1 MQAVETY
8 KSSLRRQCRS
18 VWFLVLTAIVIIGIL
33 LGLRCVVDYK
43 REVRLLEERLKA
55 QARVVDEN
63 LNASL
68 TTISLTLEN
77 IRRELDHNPAS
88 QPGQLNKY
96 LKIQNNLIPGIR
108 TLLITDSQGRCLSSN
123 RDTLVG
129 QDFSSRNYFTA
140 PRNSS
145 DRNLIFISPPFKS
158 LLGIFVI
165 NITKPI
171 SGKQGEFKGVISIS
185 LEPAYFTTLLKS
197 TIYAPDNRIALLHS
211 DGTVF
216 IAIPDGKGSIVG
228 QNLMHKRT
236 LFFRHIR
243 GGMATSIQT
252 GRSET
257 TGDNRVFAYITSDPK
272 ELRFDNHLIVAA
284 SRNLR
289 AVLLPW
295 KIATGIQLSLYVL
308 LSSLTILVTKI
319 MLQRSAE
326 LSRMHDVQASILAA
340 AGEGIVGLD
349 GSGTILFCNEAAE
362 HLTGKSGH
370 ELVGHNFHTSLHYQG
385 SGHDMDT
392 CPINLALK
400 DGVNRTMHDCFL
412 VHQDATPFSVEYTV
426 TPLHEQNRVVGV
438 VIVFRDVTDRRKA
451 ESERARNAEFNRALL
466 DSMRSHIAILDK
478 DEVIVSVNDAWMNF
492 ADNNRMRNG
501 EFLRRTG
508 VGTNY
513 LDVCRECGDEQAEQ
527 SREVV
532 KGIGSILQG
541 TAKSFTCEYPCHS
554 PDKQRWYFMSVDP
567 LRTQEGGAV
576 VNRVDITKRK
586 QMEQALEQSENRL
599 RRMFQSHGAVMM
611 LIDPENGAII
621 DVNQSA
627 ERFYG
632 YSRKTL
638 LTMNVADINTLSR
651 EEIRVEMALTQK
663 HQKNHFVFQ
672 HRVANG
678 SIRTVEVYASP
689 ITMQDK
695 DLLFSIIHDITDR
708 KLAEE
713 AFRNMEHQLLRAQ
726 KLESLA
732 RMSGGI
738 AHDFNNLLHAVL
750 GNLELSLMKL
760 SPYEPVCKY
769 IDAGIKAASRAAE
782 LSKMMLA
789 YSGKGF
795 LSRTEMNLT
804 RLVEDS
810 ATMLSDAIP
819 APVTLEVKLDQKLP
833 LVYADTSQIQQ
844 VIMNMVSNAVDAI
857 SDNPGM
863 ITLSTGV
870 RHFDRAV
877 LDTSRFDEKLEEGPY
892 VWLEVRDTGCGM
904 DGDTVYKLFD
914 PFFTSKSTGRGLGM
928 SAAYGIIRAHK
939 GAFLVESKPG
949 FGTNI
954 QFLLPIDEGDLHG
967 QDGNFVTAGEVH
979 HRLHVSETI
988 MVVDD
993 EEMIRRV
1000 SAAML
1005 RELGFVTIEAADGE
1019 EALRI
1024 FKEQGDG
1031 IDLVLLDKC
1040 MPQMDG
1046 IEVFKRLR
1054 QIRPGIKVLL
1064 ATGYSEREV
1073 TEQCSDHELNGFI
1086 QKPFTM
1092 NRLSDGVK
1100 RVLKLGENL

>member
-1 MQAVETY
+1 MQAIETH
-8 KSSLRRQCRS
+8 KSNLRRQCRS
-18 VWFLVLTAIVIIGIL
+18 VWFLVLTAIAIIGIL
-33 LGLRCVVDYK
+33 LGLRCVVDYR

-77 IRRELDHNPAS
+77 IRRELDKNPAS
-88 QPGQLNKY
+88 QAGQLNNY
-96 LKIQNNLIPGIR
+96 LKIQNDLIPGIR
-108 TLLITDSQGRCLSSN
+108 TLLITDSQGRCLHSN

-129 QDFSSRNYFTA
+129 QDFSSRNYFTT
-140 PRNSS
+140 PRSSS
-145 DRNLIFISPPFKS
+145 DRNLTFISPPFKS
-158 LLGIFVI
+158 VLGTFVI
-165 NITKPI
+165 NITKII

-228 QNLMHKRT
+228 RNLMNKRT
-236 LFFRHIR
+236 LFFRHMR
-243 GGMATSIQT
+243 GGRETSIQA

-257 TGDNRVFAYITSDPK
+257 TSDNRVFAYITNNPK
-272 ELRFDNHLIVAA
+272 ELRFDKHLVVAA
-284 SRNLR
+284 SRNMN

-308 LSSLTILVTKI
+308 LSSLTILVTKK
-319 MLQRSAE
+319 MLHRGVE
-326 LSRMHDVQASILAA
+326 LTRLHDTQASILAA

-349 GSGTILFCNEAAE
+349 DTGAILFCNEAAE

-370 ELVGHNFHTSLHYQG
+370 ELIGRNFHKSLHYQG
-385 SGHDMDT
+385 TGHDMDN
-392 CPINLALK
+392 CPINLTLR
-400 DGVNRTMHDCFL
+400 DGVSRTMHDCFL
-412 VHQDATPFSVEYTV
+412 VNQNATPFPVEYTV
-426 TPLHEQNRVVGV
+426 TPLHEQNQVVGV
-438 VIVFRDVTDRRKA
+438 VIVFRDVTEQRKA
-451 ESERARNAEFNRALL
+451 ESERARNAEYNRALL

-478 DEVIVSVNDAWMNF
+478 DGVIVSANDAWMNF

-501 EFLRRTG
+501 EFLRRSG

-513 LDVCRECGDEQAEQ
+513 LDICRECGDEHAEQ
-527 SREVV
+527 SREIV
-532 KGIGSILQG
+532 KRISSILHG
-541 TAKSFTCEYPCHS
+541 TAKTFTCEYSCHFL
-554 PDKQRWYFMSVDP
+554 DKQRWYFMSVDP

-576 VNRVDITKRK
+576 VNHVDITKRK
-586 QMEQALEQSENRL
+586 QMEQALQKSEKRL

-611 LIDPENGAII
+611 LVDPENGAII

-627 ERFYG
+627 EHFYG
-632 YSRKTL
+632 YPRKTL
-638 LTMNVADINTLSR
+638 LTMNIADINILSR
-651 EEIRVEMALTQK
+651 EEIRAEMELTQK
-663 HQKNHFVFQ
+663 HHKNYFVFQ
-672 HRVANG
+672 HKVANG
-678 SIRTVEVYASP
+678 SIRTVEVYSSP

-713 AFRNMEHQLLRAQ
+713 TFRNMEHQLLRAQ

-738 AHDFNNLLHAVL
+738 AHDYNNLLQAVL

-760 SPYEPVCKY
+760 SPDEPVCKY

-795 LSRTEMNLT
+795 LSRTEMSLT
-804 RLVEDS
+804 RLVENS
-810 ATMLSDAIP
+810 ATMLSDAIH
-819 APVTLEVKLDQKLP
+819 APITLELDLDQKLP
-833 LVYADTSQIQQ
+833 LVYADASQIQL
-844 VIMNMVSNAVDAI
+844 VIMHMMSNSVDAI
-857 SDNPGM
+857 GDNPGL

-870 RHFDRAV
+870 RYFDQSV
-877 LDTSRFDEKLEEGPY
+877 LDTSRFDEKLEEGRY
-892 VWLEVRDTGCGM
+892 VWLELRDTGCGM
-904 DGDTVYKLFD
+904 DGDTIYKLFD
-914 PFFTSKSTGRGLGM
+914 PFFTSKFTGRGLGM

-939 GAFLVESKPG
+939 GAFLVESKPSY
-949 FGTNI
+949 GTNI
-954 QFLLPIDEGDLHG
+954 QFLLPIAGIDVEDQKH
-967 QDGNFVTAGEVH
+967 NSVTIGEVPNH
-979 HRLHVSETI
+979 IQASKTI

-1005 RELGFVTIEAADGE
+1005 RELGFETIEAADGE

-1024 FKEQGDG
+1024 FKEQSDR

-1046 IEVFKRLR
+1046 IEVLKGLR

-1064 ATGYSEREV
+1064 TTGYSEREV
-1073 TEQCSDHELNGFI
+1073 TEQFSDHELNGFI
-1086 QKPFTM
+1086 QKPFTLK
-1092 NRLSDGVK
+1092 RLFEGVT
-1100 RVLKLGENL
+1100 RVLKV